1 MMTLQ
6 GIEEDIIIKV
16 EHTSVGMSNELPL
29 ASLANMR
36 MEVSIIIVV
45 WRFLEDRGKYRKVQ
59 TQKLLLK
66 SHQ

>member
-29 ASLANMR
+29 AYLANIK
-36 MEVSIIIVV
+36 MEVYIIIVV
-45 WRFLEDRGKYRKVQ
+45 WRFLEERRKYRKVQ
-59 TQKLLLK
+59 P
-66 SHQ
+66 

>member
-29 ASLANMR
+29 A
-36 MEVSIIIVV
+36 
-45 WRFLEDRGKYRKVQ
+45 
-59 TQKLLLK
+59 
-66 SHQ
+66 